1 MSFLCHRFYASGEEQ
16 VMPLLHAATHA
27 LERCLGRS
35 ELVKN
40 DVQLQIPLRW
50 RYKLRLRFGGSGTVT
65 EEVAAAS
72 AAACIVSTNVA
83 DSATVRL
90 PPPLLALTHLDN
102 GAPAAMTFGTMGG
115 ISLPPRQFYDSARLP
130 IDWAVFQY
138 GRDIVCGG
146 SAPPTVRRWTAR
158 VGDVVALRAG
168 GDDDDALPPQLSEWV
183 QEKGGNAWCPF
194 TSATKWRPCRVVAI
208 YTDGEV
214 TSLSSTSSWTDA
226 DDAAKVRF
234 ELQLL
239 YRTADVQASDSI
251 HEMREKRNRTDG
263 DEAYDVDL
271 VEMDKTVEAD
281 ANAILGPVAISE
293 REQTPLSDWTTPPVI
308 RSPCRLPVSYLRCW
322 KHFDEQVKPIVS
334 SAGSRLI
341 GTSEYYSKSMKLSD
355 VIKDVLDS
363 SNFSHDTDGLLIEVE
378 ADSVARRPDVGNL
391 QEDVESDI
399 DHDHRDT
406 PRRQASKRQKV
417 LAPKAAA
424 SEVGRPPDHDDE
436 SHEEGMDSDESSDEE
451 MDDGNQA
458 WTTDPPFL
466 VDVASSR
473 SYYTKLHV
481 HPPYDHYAPQ
491 FTKTPKDDSDD
502 KVWTVSIGDTVAVHF
517 DVGGNVGNGPKLPFT
532 ATWCPAEIVCIWK
545 EHRDKDDV
553 IKLKDEGSDEDSD
566 EGADSARYELRME
579 VRWLYRQHEMPGS
592 ARQTF
597 SAEKSGG
604 LEEVIETDD
613 TLDCPAAALLAPIKL
628 YSSSVPCDVS
638 TIGELGMPVIRYQC
652 HRFWSIYRKSLMPS
666 GSIKGRVERGRMYSN
681 YFGKDALLKASLDKV

>member
-1 MSFLCHRFYASGEEQ
+1 
-16 VMPLLHAATHA
+16 
-27 LERCLGRS
+27 
-35 ELVKN
+35 
-40 DVQLQIPLRW
+40 
-50 RYKLRLRFGGSGTVT
+50 
-65 EEVAAAS
+65 
-72 AAACIVSTNVA
+72 
-83 DSATVRL
+83 
-90 PPPLLALTHLDN
+90 
-102 GAPAAMTFGTMGG
+102 
-115 ISLPPRQFYDSARLP
+115 
-130 IDWAVFQY
+130 
-138 GRDIVCGG
+138 
-146 SAPPTVRRWTAR
+146 
-158 VGDVVALRAG
+158 
-168 GDDDDALPPQLSEWV
+168 
-183 QEKGGNAWCPF
+183 
-194 TSATKWRPCRVVAI
+194 
-208 YTDGEV
+208 
-214 TSLSSTSSWTDA
+214 
-226 DDAAKVRF
+226 
-234 ELQLL
+234 
-239 YRTADVQASDSI
+239 
-251 HEMREKRNRTDG
+251 
-263 DEAYDVDL
+263 
-271 VEMDKTVEAD
+271 
-281 ANAILGPVAISE
+281 
-293 REQTPLSDWTTPPVI
+293 
-308 RSPCRLPVSYLRCW
+308 
-322 KHFDEQVKPIVS
+322 
-334 SAGSRLI
+334 
-341 GTSEYYSKSMKLSD
+341 MKLSD
-355 VIKDVLDS
+355 AIKDVLDS

-391 QEDVESDI
+391 QEDMESDI

-406 PRRQASKRQKV
+406 PTRQASKRRKV
-417 LAPKAAA
+417 SAPKAAA

-436 SHEEGMDSDESSDEE
+436 SHEEEMDSDESSDEE

-458 WTTDPPFL
+458 WTTAPPFH

-566 EGADSARYELRME
+566 EGADSARYEMRME

-628 YSSSVPCDVS
+628 YSSSVPCDVP
-638 TIGELGMPVIRYQC
+638 TIGELGMPVISYQC

-681 YFGKDALLKASLDKV
+681 YFGKDALLKASLDKVLGGTVESTATAPSDKTSTKAQLRRNFREAISRLSLSDASADAQIRGMELTGRTKELNQIKDFLRSAIQGAKNEFQALDGTEIESSVKSSIFIAGPPGTGKVSSKAGGMLLCFTLLNPCSP